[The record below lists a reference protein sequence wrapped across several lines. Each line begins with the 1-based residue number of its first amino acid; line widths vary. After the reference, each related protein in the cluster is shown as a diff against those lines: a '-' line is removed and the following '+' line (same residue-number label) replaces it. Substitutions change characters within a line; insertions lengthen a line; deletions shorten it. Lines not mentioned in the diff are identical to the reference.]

1 MKARRANS
9 RDRILAAAADVARE
23 AGPGS
28 LSLDAVASRAGV
40 SKGGLLY
47 NFPTKAKLM
56 QGLVENYLNAFE
68 QALEERTAEA
78 GDDSVLAAYIRLSAD
93 DCETPKP
100 SATWMFSAIAEDPE
114 FLTPIKAFKRQLF
127 ERLKGETDDLGSLL
141 VCFLAIEGLRSM
153 NLFDSDV
160 LSPQELDPPLEGDLR
175 HNEMPGIPCD
185 LVVTELNVRR
195 SLFRDNAGSHM
206 QRRKQ

>member
-1 MKARRANS
+1 MKTQRANS
-9 RDRILAAAADVARE
+9 RDKILAAAADVARE

-56 QGLVENYLNAFE
+56 QGLVENYLRAFE
-68 QALEERTAEA
+68 LALESGRVA
-78 GDDSVLAAYIRLSAD
+78 GASGENLLATYIRLSAD
-93 DCETPKP
+93 DCEEPKP
-100 SATWMFSAIAEDPE
+100 TASWIFSAIAEDPD
-114 FLTPIKAFKRQLF
+114 FLTPIKAFKSQLLQ
-127 ERLKGETDDLGSLL
+127 RLKSETPDLKTLL

-160 LSPQELDPPLEGDLR
+160 LSADERRLLVSALLE
-175 HNEMPGIPCD
+175 I
-185 LVVTELNVRR
+185 
-195 SLFRDNAGSHM
+195 AG
-206 QRRKQ
+206 